1 MITCKLEIPVISNR
15 DSRFFISREF
25 EFPNVPRVGEI
36 IWLAETVA
44 FKIERVEYG
53 FDTDEKLTISL
64 VSDEQSSEWFERHDL
79 FMADWIFSR

>member
-1 MITCKLEIPVISNR
+1 MITCKLEVPVVNNK

-53 FDTDEKLTISL
+53 FDTNETLTIGL
-64 VSDEQSSEWFERHDL
+64 VSDEQSSEWFKHHEQ
-79 FMADWIFSR
+79 FMVDWIFSR

>member
-1 MITCKLEIPVISNR
+1 MITCKLEVPVVNNK

-53 FDTDEKLTISL
+53 FDTNETLTISL
-64 VSDEQSSEWFERHDL
+64 ISDEQSAEWFKHHEQ
-79 FMADWIFSR
+79 FMVDWIFSR